1 MAQIKSYVSD
11 EMKAD
16 IEKYCD
22 KRKIS
27 ISTFIRLATY
37 ELFKKEGE

>member
-16 IEKYCD
+16 IEKYC
-22 KRKIS
+22 KERKIS
-27 ISTFIRLATY
+27 ISTFIRLAAY
-37 ELFKKEGE
+37 ELFTKEK